1 MPLSEGLC
9 LRELTPPA
17 SGGVSVLELRGPGA
31 LGLARRLSR
40 RPELAA
46 GALSMASLYALEE
59 PGELLDEALLWVA
72 SPERVELHL
81 HGSQALVER
90 LRQELQ
96 LPAEGPARS
105 LEARA
110 WELCHGAAS
119 EPAARIFLDQ
129 AEGALRRA
137 LERARGLPEA
147 QRLEALGSL
156 MRLSKD
162 LGPVLAPPLVALA
175 GPVNAGKST
184 LFNALVGVERVVTH
198 ATQGTTRDVIRE
210 RALMGGLAI
219 DFVDTAGFRELGS
232 SGVEELEREGQRRA
246 LRILEQA
253 ALVLWLQ
260 PAGDPLPA
268 FMPPQALLLLSRAG
282 TAQPAS
288 SSSPARIS
296 THEDPQGTLRV
307 LGQVLEEALGL
318 PREPWQA
325 GRAVLFDAGCLASA
339 RLARQ
344 PGAEALRHLDSLL
357 AR

>member
-1 MPLSEGLC
+1 VREGLH
-9 LRELTPPA
+9 LRELTPAA

-31 LGLARRLSR
+31 LGLARQLSR
-40 RPELAA
+40 RPLLAE
-46 GALSMASLYALEE
+46 GALSMAALYTLRE

-72 SPERVELHL
+72 SEERVELHL
-81 HGSQALVER
+81 HGSPALVER
-90 LRQELQ
+90 LRRELQ
-96 LPAEGPARS
+96 LPAEGPASS

-137 LERARGLPEA
+137 LEQARALPEA
-147 QRLEALGSL
+147 QRLEALR
-156 MRLSKD
+156 RLVQVSEG
-162 LGPVLAPPLVALA
+162 LGPVLVPPLVALA

-184 LFNALVGVERVVTH
+184 LFNALVGGERVITH

-210 RALMGGLAI
+210 RALMGGLAF
-219 DFVDTAGFRELGS
+219 DFVDTAGFRTLGGS
-232 SGVEELEREGQRRA
+232 AAEELEREGQRRG

-260 PAGDPLPA
+260 PAGEPLPA
-268 FMPPQALLLLSRAG
+268 FMPPKALLLLSRAG
-282 TAQPAS
+282 KAQPAS

-296 THEDPQGTLRV
+296 TREDPLGTQRV

-325 GRAVLFDAGCLASA
+325 GRPVLFDAGCLAGA
-339 RLARQ
+339 RLALQ
-344 PGAEALRHLDSLL
+344 PGAGALRQLDSLL